1 MVLTLRHFCGTPAP
15 SDSQSLVTGKL
26 WRTLVE
32 GSSQNEG
39 AVLQKV
45 MKDSKGQRSP
55 SRLKESLRAFL
66 ECNTRLWAEPHIGW
80 KRDRVDESEWLLMT
94 E

>member
-15 SDSQSLVTGKL
+15 SDRESLVTGKL
-26 WRTLVE
+26 WRILVE

-45 MKDSKGQRSP
+45 MKDSKRQRSP

-66 ECNTRLWAEPHIGW
+66 EPNTCLWAGPQIRW
-80 KRDRVDESEWLLMT
+80 KRDCVDESEWLLMT